1 MTASQTTQPV
11 ARSPFADLRLAPK
24 LVLAFLFV
32 ITVPMASYALVSFP
46 QIRTALLD
54 QGTINLVAGSQSTAA
69 LLDQYFEFERDEV
82 VKFSRLP
89 EFAEYLSNPT
99 NSNLKTAATVSLI
112 AIATREGG
120 TNSFGLVNLQ
130 GKILISSYLPDEG
143 EDITSRPYFAPALNG
158 ETFISNP
165 SISTI
170 TGEPSIYI
178 STPIRDTSG
187 KLVGIL
193 RQREDLETIWSLV
206 ERDRNSAGPGTQG
219 LLLDDNGI
227 RIATSLSLGNRGEI
241 VDELLFKAIAP
252 IPPDVEKRLVGEK
265 FLGAANIAAIPI
277 LPLPGIADALVT
289 PGIKSFQTGAD
300 ESTERH
306 FAAISSLTT
315 KPWRYVL
322 LTPLANYTATAD
334 NLLFLFLLIF
344 IIITAVAIIIALF
357 IARQITNPITQLT
370 NVADRISLGELDA
383 TIDINRKDEIGEL
396 AEAIS
401 RMQASLQAAIERLR
415 ARRANP
421 S

>member
-32 ITVPMASYALVSFP
+32 IIVPMVIYAVISLP
-46 QIRTALLD
+46 QTRTALLA
-54 QGTINLVAGSQSTAA
+54 QGTITLVDGSESTAA
-69 LLDQYFEFERDEV
+69 ALDQYFEAERDEV
-82 VKFSRLP
+82 VTFSRLP
-89 EFAEYLSNPT
+89 AFVEYLSNPT
-99 NSNLKTAATVSLI
+99 NSNAKTAATVTLI
-112 AIATREGG
+112 TIATREGG
-120 TNSFGLVNLQ
+120 TNSFGLINLE
-130 GKILISSYLPDEG
+130 GKLLLSSYLPDEG
-143 EDITSRPYFAPALNG
+143 EDVTNRPYFAPALRG

-165 SISTI
+165 SISGI
-170 TGEPSIYI
+170 TDEPSIYF
-178 STPIRDTSG
+178 STPIHDSYG
-187 KLVGIL
+187 KIVGIL
-193 RQREDLETIWSLV
+193 REREDLEEIWNLV
-206 ERDRNSAGPGTQG
+206 ERDRHSGGQGTQG

-227 RIATSLSLGNRGEI
+227 RIASSLSFGNRDEI
-241 VDELLFKAIAP
+241 ANKLLFKSIAP
-252 IPPDVEKRLVGEK
+252 IAPEVEKRLISEK
-265 FLGAANIAAIPI
+265 FLGNSASTSIPV
-277 LPLPGIADALVT
+277 LPLPDVAEALVT

-300 ESTERH
+300 ESAERH

-344 IIITAVAIIIALF
+344 VIITAVAIIIALF

-396 AEAIS
+396 AEAVS